1 MTDEHVE
8 IEDVTTTLYRI
19 SRMEGDLSG
28 SVIPN
33 ACHEAMMEISF
44 LRDRV
49 VTLEMQAELMTA
61 VNVQMREE
69 LEARGG

>member
-1 MTDEHVE
+1 MSDDRVE
-8 IEDVTTTLYRI
+8 IEDITTTLYRI
-19 SRMEGDLSG
+19 SRMEGNLAG
-28 SVIPN
+28 SVIPD

-49 VTLEMQAELMTA
+49 VTLEMQVELMSA

-69 LEARGG
+69 LEARDG